1 MLIVDCIQLPAE
13 RTLLVKRILPHQK
26 VGERTGNQDLLPC
39 ETCGRHF
46 AQEALTR
53 HVPIC
58 KKIFNKKRKPFNSL
72 KQRLEGTEIPTV
84 KKKPPQKNQP
94 EKKSNWR
101 QQHENFITAIR
112 AAKLAT
118 IAMKE
123 GRPLPPPPPP
133 SINPDYIQC
142 PYCMRR
148 FNETAAERHINF
160 CKEQAARKA
169 FAPGQKGAKASPGKQ
184 ATPKKEPTLTSAV
197 GALLQN
203 KSQEASNPIQPVTGH
218 AIETSFGTA
227 QKKSPAIPSGKDSG
241 VPAQGR
247 R

>member
-1 MLIVDCIQLPAE
+1 MNDFMLSSLISAGNS
-13 RTLLVKRILPHQK
+13 IL
-26 VGERTGNQDLLPC
+26 
-39 ETCGRHF
+39 
-46 AQEALTR
+46 

-58 KKIFNKKRKPFNSL
+58 RKVFNKKRKPFDSL
-72 KQRLEGTEIPTV
+72 KQRLQGTEILTI
-84 KKKPPQKNQP
+84 KKKPPAKNQP

-133 SINPDYIQC
+133 TINPDYIQC

-160 CKEQAARKA
+160 CKEQAARRA
-169 FAPGQKGAKASPGKQ
+169 FAPGQKGAKAPAVSNSSFKKGSL
-184 ATPKKEPTLTSAV
+184 PKGFPPPRHFPYSK
-197 GALLQN
+197 
-203 KSQEASNPIQPVTGH
+203 
-218 AIETSFGTA
+218 
-227 QKKSPAIPSGKDSG
+227 
-241 VPAQGR
+241 
-247 R
+247 